1 MGRRARGGRHAARP
15 SRFRLTLLG
24 LAMAALVAG
33 GVATGHNRPWVAA
46 TAAEHHSTE
55 GTSRGA
61 PATEHSVSALPP
73 FASTDGGLAK
83 GDTASRSPVPR
94 RFPDASSTGVPDG
107 VNLRR
112 SGGMTTTEDGTVLEN
127 LLIVDGSIDIY
138 ANNVVV
144 RNVRITNDRTEV
156 QWGILQRE
164 GYSGLL
170 VEDSEIF
177 GNGVHPFVTGIANHG
192 GMATIRRVE
201 IHTITD
207 GVVMSSGVLEDSY
220 LHSPKYF
227 PDDHTDMV
235 QANGGPRGGLALVI
249 RNNTIINTED
259 QTGAVSLFDNFRPV
273 RNVRVEGN
281 LLAGGGYTFYGGGY
295 QSEGS
300 TPANIVVVDNV
311 FSRRVFPDGGYY
323 GPVIYFDV
331 DAPGNRWSGNV
342 WEDGGTV
349 PPA

>member
-1 MGRRARGGRHAARP
+1 MKRPTRRTL
-15 SRFRLTLLG
+15 RFVPWRLLLFGVLPTLL
-24 LAMAALVAG
+24 LAG
-33 GVATGHNRPWVAA
+33 GAVAAIRPWGTAPPPAETVPPTTPPVAA
-46 TAAEHHSTE
+46 
-55 GTSRGA
+55 A
-61 PATEHSVSALPP
+61 PTPP
-73 FASTDGGLAK
+73 SPSGVG
-83 GDTASRSPVPR
+83 PVPR
-94 RFPDASSTGVPDG
+94 VFPNADSTGVPDG
-107 VNLRR
+107 VTLHPSR
-112 SGGMTTTEDGTVLEN
+112 GMVVEEDGTVLEN

-144 RNVRITNDRTEV
+144 RNVRITNERREV
-156 QWGILQRE
+156 LWGILQRE
-164 GYSGLL
+164 GYSGLV

-177 GNGVHPFVTGIANHG
+177 GNGVHQFATGIANHG

-201 IHTITD
+201 IHTVTD
-207 GVVMSSGVLEDSY
+207 GVVMSSGILEDSY

-235 QANGGPRGGLALVI
+235 QANGGPEGGLELVI

-295 QSEGS
+295 LADGA
-300 TPANIVVVDNV
+300 TPANIVVVNNV
-311 FSRRVFPDGGYY
+311 FSRRVFPDSGYY
-323 GPVIYFDV
+323 GPVAYFDP
-331 DAPGNRWSGNV
+331 DAPGNVWEGNV
-342 WEDGGTV
+342 WEDDGKPV